1 MKTEDFKKIDIK
13 TRQFVDS
20 LFLGN
25 YKTAFQGRGLEFSE
39 FREYDPSDDAR
50 HIDWLVSEREGTT
63 LVRRYTEERD
73 LQVLFILDLSASM
86 FFGATTP
93 KIEILQEIFY
103 ILGLS
108 ALSNGDKVWAYILD
122 GGEMHFVPF
131 SSHKY
136 ILFQILS
143 RCENVSGEDSRESLD
158 LSFLSSSK
166 IKNTLTFVISDKL
179 DIDHQ
184 SLKIAKLKNDI
195 VYIHVSDSFEDTLE
209 WTWIKIFSNGSHEI
223 AIDLDNTK
231 KKEKYIQERNQKKQ
245 EFQSLL
251 ESYKIDCL
259 WLNEKINPYSAIL
272 QLMKKRESLW
282 NR

>member
-1 MKTEDFKKIDIK
+1 MKIEDFKKIDIK
-13 TRQFVDS
+13 TRRLVDS

-39 FREYDPSDDAR
+39 FREYDPGDDAR

-86 FFGATTP
+86 FFGASAP
-93 KIEILQEIFY
+93 KAQLLEEVFY

-108 ALSNGDKVWAYILD
+108 ALVNGDKVWAYMLD
-122 GGEMHFVPF
+122 GEDVQFIPF
-131 SSHKY
+131 SSRRH

-143 RCENVSGEDSRESLD
+143 RCENVSGEDNRESLD
-158 LSFLSSSK
+158 LSFLSRSK

-179 DIDHQ
+179 NVDQQ
-184 SLKIAKLKNDI
+184 SLKIAKFKNDL

-209 WTWIKIFSNGSHEI
+209 WTWVKVLSDGSHEI
-223 AIDLDNTK
+223 VIDLDNTK
-231 KKEKYIQERNQKKQ
+231 KKEKYIQERSQKKQ
-245 EFQSLL
+245 EFQSVL
-251 ESYKIDCL
+251 ESHKIDCL
-259 WLNEKINPYSAIL
+259 WLSENLNPYSAIL